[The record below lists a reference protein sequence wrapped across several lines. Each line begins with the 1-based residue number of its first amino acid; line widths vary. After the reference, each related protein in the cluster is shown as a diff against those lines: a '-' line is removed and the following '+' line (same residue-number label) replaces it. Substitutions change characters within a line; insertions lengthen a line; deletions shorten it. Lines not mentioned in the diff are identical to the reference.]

1 MCVRN
6 NNKNGVIKTQRR
18 FMYIGIQE
26 QNKRKFER
34 KTTDKVRG
42 GMIQIVIII
51 LFQKSF
57 FFLNK
62 KDVFM
67 VFQKKLQTFL

>member
-26 QNKRKFER
+26 QNKRKLER
-34 KTTDKVRG
+34 KTTDKVG
-42 GMIQIVIII
+42 VE
-51 LFQKSF
+51 
-57 FFLNK
+57 
-62 KDVFM
+62 
-67 VFQKKLQTFL
+67 